1 MEHRAAGQGAAE
13 QAARYAEQ
21 VQDLR
26 ARLEDL
32 ERRHRAW
39 AAGAEGERLVGE
51 VLDQLAPHGWRVLHD
66 VHWPGRQ
73 RANIDH
79 LAVGPGGVVVVDS
92 KNWSGPVDVQADTVR
107 AGGRS
112 KAGELA
118 GVRDA
123 AAAVTAHLP
132 PRRRT
137 TVVGVLCL
145 VQQEVP
151 PRTVAGVTVV
161 GRAHLADALTA
172 LPAVLS
178 PAAVDATAAELHR
191 LTSRRTPPTPTTA
204 DLART
209 RAATREL
216 PARAR
221 STARRP
227 ATRPATRPAVTGSV
241 RRALARFLLA
251 VVLLAVAS
259 AALPALVTS
268 VAAAVTAG
276 VAEHLPRPAAPEPAA
291 PQPPAP

>member
-26 ARLEDL
+26 ARLADL
-32 ERRHRAW
+32 ERRHHAW

-51 VLDQLAPHGWRVLHD
+51 VLDGLVPHGWRVLHD

-92 KNWSGPVDVQADTVR
+92 KNWSGTVDVQADTLRV
-107 AGGRS
+107 GSRS

-137 TVVGVLCL
+137 TVAGVLCL
-145 VQQEVP
+145 VQQDVR
-151 PRTVAGVTVV
+151 PRPVAGVTVV
-161 GRAHLADALTA
+161 GRAHLVDALTA

-178 PAAVDATAAELHR
+178 PAAVEATAAELHR

-221 STARRP
+221 GTARRP
-227 ATRPATRPAVTGSV
+227 TTRTATRPAGRPPVTGSV
-241 RRALARFLLA
+241 RRTLARFLLA

-259 AALPALVTS
+259 AALPALVGS
-268 VAAAVTAG
+268 VTASIAAG
-276 VAEHLPRPAAPEPAA
+276 LAEHLPVPAPERPAP
-291 PQPPAP
+291 